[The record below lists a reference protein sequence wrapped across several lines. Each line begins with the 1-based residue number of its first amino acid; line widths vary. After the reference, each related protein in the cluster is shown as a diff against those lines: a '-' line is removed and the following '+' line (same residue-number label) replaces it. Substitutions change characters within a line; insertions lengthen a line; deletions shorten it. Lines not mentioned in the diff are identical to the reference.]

1 MDRTRN
7 AASFV
12 RKMGEPTGR
21 KCCFTTKTPAR
32 LIWRSSREIPRQ
44 FSPHCGK
51 RAVRRGAFILR
62 RMALEADFIVPTMA
76 GTIGRPSRADCRQK
90 ASDGWELRLRPAIQ
104 SGFISSSM
112 PRRADCTARMTVDR
126 TGSKFPKTTGFGAA
140 AGTSTKSP
148 LIQRT
153 PTLCMCRIL
162 PSTAPWTEERV
173 SRCSRAIRPAPI
185 TTSCG
190 LIQMIQDVWS

>member
-12 RKMGEPTGR
+12 RKMGQPTGR

-90 ASDGWELRLRPAIQ
+90 ASDGWELRLRPASLRSEEHTSELQ
-104 SGFISSSM
+104 SRF
-112 PRRADCTARMTVDR
+112 DLV
-126 TGSKFPKTTGFGAA
+126 
-140 AGTSTKSP
+140 
-148 LIQRT
+148 
-153 PTLCMCRIL
+153 CRL
-162 PSTAPWTEERV
+162 LLEKKK
-173 SRCSRAIRPAPI
+173 
-185 TTSCG
+185 
-190 LIQMIQDVWS
+190 